1 MDIQWVIIYPKT
13 GTDIQREGERNR
25 NQETYVYTQ
34 NELSFFFFT
43 TFFSPFF
50 IAVLHVGRAGRAYW
64 HKCKLPIIYR
74 DTETERERE
83 RETQIDGRTYT
94 RTISYNMPNNERN
107 IHRKETNT
115 DQETYTPTMSN
126 KIGWHCYTHLETKR
140 EKEIRTKRRTYTRRI
155 NDNIPDTETDGKR
168 QKRGSRHVP
177 IYVKSV
183 KI

>member
-1 MDIQWVIIYPKT
+1 MTESYPKT
-13 GTDIQREGERNR
+13 GTDFQREGERNT

-34 NELSFFFFT
+34 NELSFSFFSFFLLL
-43 TFFSPFF
+43 FFSPFF

-64 HKCKLPIIYR
+64 HKCKLPIIYQ

-140 EKEIRTKRRTYTRRI
+140 EKEIRTNRRTYTRRI